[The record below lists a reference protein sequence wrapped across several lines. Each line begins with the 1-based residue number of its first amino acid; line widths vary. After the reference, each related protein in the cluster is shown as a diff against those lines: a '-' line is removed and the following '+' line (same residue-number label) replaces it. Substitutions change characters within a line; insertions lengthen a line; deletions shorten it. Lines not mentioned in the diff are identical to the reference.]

1 MTTRTDEDL
10 ELELRSLPGVLS
22 VSIAYGDRGDAEMV
36 TLLVIGL
43 ELDATRSEAQMI
55 LSLYYPEV
63 TLVIEEANDAVIQLS
78 RDHSRVA
85 IVEADIEHS
94 TGTVRVTLQHN
105 GRSGIGHSA
114 SGPLIGG
121 AEATLAALRDLG
133 IEVPFSLLSVNS
145 VSLMNRWPV
154 IVTLRSSRGDDDRM
168 GIALADGELLSS
180 VKSTLNALNRFLATP
195 VRPG

>member
-22 VSIAYGDRGDAEMV
+22 VSIAYSDQGDAEVV
-36 TLLVIGL
+36 TLLMIGL
-43 ELDATRSEAQMI
+43 ELDALRSEAQLI
-55 LSLYYPEV
+55 LSLYYPTA
-63 TLVIEEANDAVIQLS
+63 TLVIEEANDTVIQLS

-85 IVEADIEHS
+85 IVDAEIEHS
-94 TGTVRVTLQHN
+94 TGTVRVTVQHV
-105 GRSGIGHSA
+105 GRNGIGHSM

-154 IVTLRSSRGDDDRM
+154 VVTLRSSKGDVDRM
-168 GIALADGELLSS
+168 GIALADVELLSS
-180 VKSTLNALNRFLATP
+180 VKATLNALNRFLATP

>member
-22 VSIAYGDRGDAEMV
+22 VSITYGARDEVEVV
-36 TLLVIGL
+36 TLLVIGSDF
-43 ELDATRSEAQMI
+43 ESTRSEAHLI
-55 LSLYYPEV
+55 LSLYYADAA
-63 TLVIEEANDAVIQLS
+63 LVIEEANDALIQMS

-85 IVEADIEHS
+85 IVDAQFEHA
-94 TGTVRVTLQHN
+94 TGAVRVQLQYN
-105 GRSGIGHSA
+105 GRTGIGHSG

-121 AEATLAALRDLG
+121 ADATLAALRELG
-133 IEVPFSLLSVNS
+133 LEVPFSLLSVNS

-154 IVTLRSSRGDDDRM
+154 IVTLRSTRNESDRM
-168 GIALADGELLSS
+168 GIALAEGELLSS

-195 VRPG
+195 VRAS

>member
-22 VSIAYGDRGDAEMV
+22 VSIAYSDRGDAEVV
-36 TLLVIGL
+36 TLLVIGP
-43 ELDATRSEAQMI
+43 ELDSTRSEAQLI
-55 LSLYYPEV
+55 LSLYYPEA
-63 TLVIEEANDAVIQLS
+63 TLVVEEANDAVIQLS
-78 RDHSRVA
+78 REHSRVA
-85 IVEADIEHS
+85 ILDAELDQS
-94 TGTVRVTLQHN
+94 SGTVQVLLHYN
-105 GRSGIGHSA
+105 GRTGSGRSA

-121 AEATLAALRDLG
+121 ADATLSALRDLG
-133 IEVPFSLLSVNS
+133 LEVPFSLLSVNS

-154 IVTLRSSRGDDDRM
+154 VVTLRSTRSDADRM

>member
-1 MTTRTDEDL
+1 MTSRTDEDL

-22 VSIAYGDRGDAEMV
+22 VNITYDDRSDAEVV
-36 TLLVIGL
+36 TLLATSPDL
-43 ELDATRSEAQMI
+43 ETTRAEALQV
-55 LSLYYPEV
+55 LSLYYPSAS
-63 TLVIEEANDAVIQLS
+63 LVIDRANDAALQMS

-85 IVEADIEHS
+85 IIEVDFDQS
-94 TGTVRVTLQHN
+94 TGSVEVRLQHN
-105 GRSGIGHSA
+105 GRTGFGRSG

-121 AEATLAALRDLG
+121 ADATLAALRDLG

-154 IVTLRSSRGDDDRM
+154 IVTLRSTRNDTDRM
-168 GIALADGELLSS
+168 GIALAEGELLSA

-195 VRPG
+195 VRLG

>member
-22 VSIAYGDRGDAEMV
+22 VSITYDDRDDVDVV
-36 TLLVIGL
+36 TLLVIGA
-43 ELDATRSEAQMI
+43 ELDSTRSEAHLI
-55 LSLYYPEV
+55 LSLYYDDA
-63 TLVIEEANDAVIQLS
+63 TLVIEEANDAIIQMS

-85 IVEADIEHS
+85 IVDAQLDHA
-94 TGTVRVTLQHN
+94 TGTAQVQLQYN
-105 GRSGIGHSA
+105 GRTGIGHSA

-121 AEATLAALRDLG
+121 ADATLAALRDLG

-154 IVTLRSSRGDDDRM
+154 IVTLRSTRSDNDRM
-168 GIALADGELLSS
+168 GIALSEGELLSS